1 MCLALV
7 SLKDLDG
14 RVGTSYVLRQESRT
28 MSRSTSQT
36 YDAFPYLQHAPFLG
50 YYWYPREESPLA
62 QA

>member
-50 YYWYPREESPLA
+50 YY
-62 QA
+62 